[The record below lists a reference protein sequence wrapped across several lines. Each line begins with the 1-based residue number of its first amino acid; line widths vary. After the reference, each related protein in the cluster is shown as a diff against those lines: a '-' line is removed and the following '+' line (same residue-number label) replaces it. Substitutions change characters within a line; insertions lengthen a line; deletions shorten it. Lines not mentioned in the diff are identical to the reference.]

1 MVSVFV
7 SFKLDRDVAIRDQ
20 VGSETNLKLS
30 VVALPSFYTSY
41 FLFEENKTDPCS
53 DFHKV
58 VIQKLLVFS
67 WAPALSR
74 RLLCQASAE
83 Q

>member
-41 FLFEENKTDPCS
+41 FMSQENKTDPCS

-58 VIQKLLVFS
+58 VIQPLFEAWGWTNYWKI
-67 WAPALSR
+67 AGR
-74 RLLCQASAE
+74 H
-83 Q
+83 